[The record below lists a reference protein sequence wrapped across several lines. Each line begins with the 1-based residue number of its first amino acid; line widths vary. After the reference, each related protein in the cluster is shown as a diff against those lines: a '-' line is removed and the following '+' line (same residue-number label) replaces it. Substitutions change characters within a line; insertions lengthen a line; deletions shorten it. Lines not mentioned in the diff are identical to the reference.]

1 VRLTLPHSR
10 ILAAAVLVAAEAGC
24 LPALGRP
31 PGPTAPPAGSDAD
44 VVFQQIASIRRA
56 QGATPPTWVGRLV
69 PIAQDAAARIAGGAN
84 DRGVANDA
92 STRAAYSIGRN
103 VEIWYMI
110 SDSLYGMEYSPRLVS
125 GHSLMLAIGVALM
138 QRGGAGRYVIVT
150 ISPEPG
156 QSL

>member
-1 VRLTLPHSR
+1 V
-10 ILAAAVLVAAEAGC
+10 
-24 LPALGRP
+24 
-31 PGPTAPPAGSDAD
+31 PPAGSDAE
-44 VVFQQIASIRRA
+44 VVFQQIASIRHA
-56 QGATPPTWVGRLV
+56 QGATPPTWIGKLA
-69 PIAQDAAARIAGGAN
+69 PTAEDAATRIAAGGN
-84 DRGVANDA
+84 DRAVATDA
-92 STRAAYSIGRN
+92 SKRAAYSIGRN

-156 QSL
+156 RGL